1 MLRRFLPYPLLFLC
15 LVLMWLVLT
24 RFSLGQL
31 LLGSA
36 IAMIATHMMA
46 RLQPARP
53 RIRRVGSAVKL
64 FVFVFLDIIR
74 SNISVVW
81 LILTNGRHGRRR
93 SAFVPLQLELRD
105 PTGLAILAMII
116 TATPGSAWIEYSA
129 DTDLLVVHVF
139 DLIDEE
145 IWHAQIK
152 GRYETLLREI
162 FE

>member
-1 MLRRFLPYPLLFLC
+1 MIYRILPYPLLFLC
-15 LVLMWLVLT
+15 LMLLWLVLT
-24 RFSLGQL
+24 SFTLGQL
-31 LLGSA
+31 LLGGA
-36 IAMIATHMMA
+36 IAATATHIMA

-53 RIRRVGSAVKL
+53 RIRRVRSAIKL
-64 FVFVFLDIIR
+64 FILVFIDIIR

-93 SAFVPLQLELRD
+93 SAFVPLELELRD
-105 PTGLAILAMII
+105 PMGLAILAMII

-129 DTDLLVVHVF
+129 DTDVLVVHVF

-145 IWHAQIK
+145 IWRAQIK